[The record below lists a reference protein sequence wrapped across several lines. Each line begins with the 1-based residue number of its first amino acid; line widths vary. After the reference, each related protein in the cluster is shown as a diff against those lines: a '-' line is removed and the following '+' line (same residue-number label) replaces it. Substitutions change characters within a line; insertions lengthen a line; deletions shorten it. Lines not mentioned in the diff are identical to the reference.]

1 MENLAYSVELSIIIN
16 ISSQQN
22 TYYNLP
28 NNDITHC
35 ASAVGAILIRKAVE
49 SEKKILMGSAKP

>member
-1 MENLAYSVELSIIIN
+1 MENLAYSVKLSIIIN
-16 ISSQQN
+16 ISCQQN

-28 NNDITHC
+28 DNDITRC
-35 ASAVGAILIRKAVE
+35 ASVVGAIFNVKGEE